1 MKKAKREINSIYKE
15 NGATYRVIGIDGAGK
30 YILTKVSKS
39 EMVED
44 EVIVEE
50 QPRPRRSRTREV

>member
-1 MKKAKREINSIYKE
+1 MKKAKREIGSIYKE
-15 NGATYRVIGIDGAGK
+15 NGATYKVIGIDGAGK
-30 YILTKVSKS
+30 YILTKVSKA

-44 EVIVEE
+44 EIVEE

>member
-1 MKKAKREINSIYKE
+1 MKKAKREIGSIYKE

-30 YILTKVSKS
+30 YVLTKVRKS

-44 EVIVEE
+44 EIVEE